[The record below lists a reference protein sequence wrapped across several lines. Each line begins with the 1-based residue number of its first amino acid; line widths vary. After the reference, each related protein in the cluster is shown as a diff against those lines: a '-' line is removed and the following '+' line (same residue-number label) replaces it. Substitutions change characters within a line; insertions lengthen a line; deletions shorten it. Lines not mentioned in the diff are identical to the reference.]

1 MACRL
6 PFGKLLHHLT
16 RNLLILV
23 YGSHFQALDTSTG
36 AIIASTR
43 TLYSDNTDTI
53 PQIKY
58 ITPTTDG
65 QEASIRAIAFHNKVD
80 GDGSLLASSGEDKL
94 LKVWDIKEWRLL
106 SSRPVPKRV
115 VSIALSEDG
124 SQIVTA
130 DKFGDVYS
138 YPTNPPEHIENTS
151 TLLLGHVSM
160 VTDMVLTPNNKFVIT
175 ADRDE
180 HIRVSQFPKGYNI
193 ESYCFG
199 HTQFLSKLHILPW
212 DSDLLLSAGG
222 DDFIALWD
230 YVPGRLI
237 QTLDIK
243 NFIQNQIIEANE
255 SNIDDIDAMNNV
267 PESKNVAVM
276 SISSSTV
283 MQHIAIIIEK
293 FPGVLILNWDAE
305 QRHVKYMQTLS
316 LNANPLDCAYDLQGN
331 LWVSSSSRDDGNI
344 DEGLITLFLRRDN
357 NKYEKGSTD
366 HPLVYQINKFGSMKV
381 DILPDLYTT
390 SQLRK
395 DPTDWRKQ
403 NNKHEDEE
411 VPEEASEESTNESTL
426 PKKNALSKGDSKRK
440 KKRIKTE

>member
-1 MACRL
+1 MAYRL

-16 RNLLILV
+16 RDLLILV
-23 YGSHFQALDTSTG
+23 YGTHFQALDTSTG

-43 TLYSDNTDTI
+43 TLYSDNTDAI

-65 QEASIRAIAFHNKVD
+65 QEASIRAITFHNKID

-106 SSRPVPKRV
+106 NTRPVPKRV
-115 VSIALSEDG
+115 VSIAFSEDG

-138 YPTNPPEHIENTS
+138 YPINPPESIENTS
-151 TLLLGHVSM
+151 KLLLGHVSM
-160 VTDMVLTPNNKFVIT
+160 VTDMVLTPNNKFFIT

-193 ESYCFG
+193 KSYCFG

-243 NFIQNQIIEANE
+243 NLIQNQVIEANE
-255 SNIDDIDAMNNV
+255 SNIDTTDTV
-267 PESKNVAVM
+267 PESKNIAVM
-276 SISSSTV
+276 SISSSNV

-316 LNANPLDCAYDLQGN
+316 LNANLLDCAYDLRGN
-331 LWVSSSSRDDGNI
+331 LWVSSSSKDGGNI

-357 NKYEKGSTD
+357 NKYEKASTD
-366 HPLVYQINKFGSMKV
+366 HPVVYQINKFGSMKV
-381 DILPDLYTT
+381 DVLPDLYTT

-395 DPTDWRKQ
+395 DPTDWREQK
-403 NNKHEDEE
+403 NKHEDEG
-411 VPEEASEESTNESTL
+411 VPEEASEESTNESVSL
-426 PKKNALSKGDSKRK
+426 PKKNAQPKGDSKRK